1 MSTLSFLMIRQP
13 PRSTRT
19 DTLFPYPT
27 RFRSF
32 GRDGILDSDAVLAV
46 ADYAK
51 TLSDPA
57 WAKGRAASV
66 ASGREVFA
74 ANCVVCH
81 GEQGRG
87 SQQLGAPNLTDQD
100 RNSVVSGKRVSVR
113 VGLGGRRILT
123 KNKSNTQ

>member
-1 MSTLSFLMIRQP
+1 MMA
-13 PRSTRT
+13 
-19 DTLFPYPT
+19 
-27 RFRSF
+27 F

-74 ANCVVCH
+74 ADCVVCH

-87 SQQLGAPNLTDQD
+87 SQQLGAPNLTDQ
-100 RNSVVSGKRVSVR
+100 RSEEHTSELQS
-113 VGLGGRRILT
+113 LMRISYAVFCL
-123 KNKSNTQ
+123 KKKIYI